1 MRGQDGTLSLVLQD
15 DRFWDSLAGAWRTGG
30 ATDAI
35 RAGVRGARP
44 WPGHDHSRAGG
55 QGREAGEEEEDARQ
69 AGKGLPTAKK
79 TKAGKKSALRGT
91 LGLARICHQG
101 CLVGEGEAHKCTG

>member
-1 MRGQDGTLSLVLQD
+1 MPLTPSEQVCVAHVPGLGTITAELEGKAEK
-15 DRFWDSLAGAWRTGG
+15 RAKRKRTP
-30 ATDAI
+30 DK
-35 RAGVRGARP
+35 RVKDCP
-44 WPGHDHSRAGG
+44 
-55 QGREAGEEEEDARQ
+55 RQ
-69 AGKGLPTAKK
+69 KK